1 MGQTQGAGLIQLL
14 PLIFLFV
21 VFYFLLIR
29 PQRKKQI
36 EHQKMIESLKKNDE
50 VVTVGGI
57 HGTIIN
63 VKEKTFVIRVDDNV
77 KIEIDKSSI
86 AYVKKQRKE

>member
-36 EHQKMIESLKKNDE
+36 EHQKMIENLKKNDE

>member
-1 MGQTQGAGLIQLL
+1 MEQSQPAALVQLL

-63 VKEKTFVIRVDDNV
+63 VKEKTFIIRVDDNV
-77 KIEIDKSSI
+77 KIEVDKSSV